1 MENYTMDFQV
11 FFYMVIGIFG
21 LAGFMRGWW
30 KEAITTGLLV
40 FLLAMLK
47 YPELAES
54 VVDLLNQGLDL
65 LSQLLIKVGLLSQS
79 IVHIDPADSQFYIF
93 TLVFFVIISYFI
105 GRSAAGTLNITV
117 GGRMFGAILGLLNGF
132 IILSLF
138 REYILQ
144 RYLPNTGITTS
155 AAASATTATMTISN
169 VPPQTVMDGAGI
181 WILIIGG
188 VLLFFFAISS
198 RISYTSGKVK
208 TRAPIGYK

>member
-47 YPELAES
+47 YPELAAA

-65 LSQLLIKVGLLSQS
+65 MSDLLIKAQIIDSS
-79 IVHIDPADSQFYIF
+79 ITHINSSNSQFYVFTTIF
-93 TLVFFVIISYFI
+93 IIIISYFI
-105 GRSAAGTLNITV
+105 GKSAAGTLNITV

-144 RYLPNTGITTS
+144 RFLPNTEIS
-155 AAASATTATMTISN
+155 AAAAASATTATVTISN

-188 VLLFFFAISS
+188 ALLFFFAISN
-198 RISYTSGKVK
+198 RVSYTSGKVK
-208 TRAPIGYK
+208 TRAPMGYK

>member
-47 YPELAES
+47 YPDLAAA

-65 LSQLLIKVGLLSQS
+65 LSQLLIKAGLLQQS
-79 IVHIDPADSQFYIF
+79 IAHIDPANSQFYIF

-144 RYLPNTGITTS
+144 RYLPNTGIATS
-155 AAASATTATMTISN
+155 TAAASTATMTVSN
-169 VPPQTVMDGAGI
+169 VPQQTVMDGAGI

-188 VLLFFFAISS
+188 VLLLFFAISS

>member
-47 YPELAES
+47 YPDLAAA

-65 LSQLLIKVGLLSQS
+65 LSQLLIKTGLLQQS
-79 IVHIDPADSQFYIF
+79 IAHIDPANSQFYIF
-93 TLVFFVIISYFI
+93 TLIFFIIISYFI

-144 RYLPNTGITTS
+144 RYLPNTGVTAS
-155 AAASATTATMTISN
+155 AAATATTATMTVSN
-169 VPPQTVMDGAGI
+169 VPSQTVMDGAGI

>member
-54 VVDLLNQGLDL
+54 VVGLLNQGLDL
-65 LSQLLIKVGLLSQS
+65 LSELLIKVKLLEHS
-79 IVHIDPADSQFYIF
+79 IAHIDSANSQFYIL
-93 TLVFFVIISYFI
+93 TLIFFVIISYFI
-105 GRSAAGTLNITV
+105 GKSAAGTLNITV
-117 GGRMFGAILGLLNGF
+117 GGRMFGAVLGLLNGF

-144 RYLPNTGITTS
+144 RYLPNTGMSTAATPTTVTS
-155 AAASATTATMTISN
+155 VAVSN
-169 VPPQTVMDGAGI
+169 VPPETIMDGAGI

-188 VLLFFFAISS
+188 ALLFFFAISS
-198 RISYTSGKVK
+198 RLSYTSGKVK